1 MKYEVTIKFLIPE
14 NDLDND
20 LEYMEEQFKNDIGL
34 KKEVDYYVDSI
45 ESNYDDEKPKRGL
58 RRYTNFIDN

>member
-20 LEYMEEQFKNDIGL
+20 LEYMEEQFKNDLGL
-34 KKEVDYYVDSI
+34 KKRS
-45 ESNYDDEKPKRGL
+45 GL
-58 RRYTNFIDN
+58 LC